1 MLTFE
6 TLCNILQCKY
16 RRKQISLAENSEPE
30 GEDAFLLE
38 DDPDC
43 AVLSDQQIISQ
54 ILAVS
59 SNPQSEP

>member
-6 TLCNILQCKY
+6 TLWNFLQCKY
-16 RRKQISLAENSEPE
+16 RRKTSLAENSDPD

-59 SNPQSEP
+59 SNPQAEP